1 MTTGTAVRVQED
13 SGPET
18 EWLRKLLVE
27 DLDAGFA
34 ELVRIYQDVVYATLL
49 RACHHPADAEDLAAE
64 AFLRAYRALAG
75 FDRARIAELRP
86 RPWLVTIA
94 LNTWRN
100 SVRDR
105 GRRPAQVSLDELVD
119 QPVQADQFEAADNRI
134 DLGQELAELVE
145 LLPEKQRLAVV
156 LRHVTELSVP
166 EVAEVLREP
175 EGTVRSHISRGLS
188 RLRSELAQRRSQEVS
203 C

>member
-1 MTTGTAVRVQED
+1 MTAVHED
-13 SGPET
+13 AGPEVDR
-18 EWLRKLLVE
+18 LRELLIA
-27 DLDAGFA
+27 DLDTGFA
-34 ELVRIYQDVVYATLL
+34 ELVRLYQDIVYATLL
-49 RACHHPADAEDLAAE
+49 RACQHPADAEDLAAE
-64 AFLRAYRALAG
+64 AFLRAYRALAD
-75 FDRARIAELRP
+75 FDRTRIAELRP

-119 QPVQADQFEAADNRI
+119 QPAQTDDFAAADNRI
-134 DLGQELAELVE
+134 DLGAELAELVD
-145 LLPEKQRLAVV
+145 LLPEKQRIAVV

-166 EVAEVLREP
+166 EVAEVLRVP

-188 RLRSELAQRRSQEVS
+188 RLRSELAQRRSHEVML
-203 C
+203 